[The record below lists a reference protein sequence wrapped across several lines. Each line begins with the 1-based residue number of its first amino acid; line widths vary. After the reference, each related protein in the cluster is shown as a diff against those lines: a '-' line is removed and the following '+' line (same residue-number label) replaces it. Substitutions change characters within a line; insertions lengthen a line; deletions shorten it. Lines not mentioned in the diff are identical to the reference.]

1 MISTP
6 WRVYRTYVRAKFH
19 ECPCVC
25 ARMCVCVYPSHT
37 RGTVIIGSP
46 GQITPVHPLQKRPP
60 WPPWQ
65 RVFALRHFA
74 TLLSFV
80 LAFPSLCLVIISN
93 DEHDET
99 RTIKHDENRIESFF
113 RNFPVYF
120 RVSFSSLHEKREE
133 KYILLVVSSAK
144 SNSSKGLAI

>member
-80 LAFPSLCLVIISN
+80 LAFPSLCFVIISN

-99 RTIKHDENRIESFF
+99 RTIKHDENRIESNRIVF
-113 RNFPVYF
+113 
-120 RVSFSSLHEKREE
+120 SKFSSLFSSLVLFSSREE
-133 KYILLVVSSAK
+133 GGKIYPPCC
-144 SNSSKGLAI
+144 

>member
-80 LAFPSLCLVIISN
+80 LAFPSLCFVIISN

-99 RTIKHDENRIESFF
+99 RTIKHDENRIESNRIVF
-113 RNFPVYF
+113 
-120 RVSFSSLHEKREE
+120 SKFSSLFSSLVLFSSREE
-133 KYILLVVSSAK
+133 GGKIYPPRC
-144 SNSSKGLAI
+144 